1 MASKKI
7 PEAEVA
13 ELLVAAGAALG
24 RRAWREARELCEQ
37 ALAGGERADALEL
50 LAVASWWQ
58 DDVDAAIAARER
70 AYVLRREHGETV
82 EAARVAG
89 FLAWDY
95 GAMRGSTRLPTAGCN
110 GRVGLQGSWN
120 PRPSMRRF
128 LAVAAGQLAS
138 MAGSAMT
145 EFAVPIWIYL
155 HTHSL
160 VRMALFSA
168 VALVPGI
175 VVLPFAGAVVD
186 RYSRRAVMLAGDC
199 AAGVVQL

>member
-1 MASKKI
+1 MADEEGSDAKMERSGDPSEGLAPSTPRSGRGLGQSRRGDGRGRAMASKKI

-128 LAVAAGQLAS
+128 RS
-138 MAGSAMT
+138 
-145 EFAVPIWIYL
+145 
-155 HTHSL
+155 
-160 VRMALFSA
+160 
-168 VALVPGI
+168 
-175 VVLPFAGAVVD
+175 
-186 RYSRRAVMLAGDC
+186 SRRRFISTPTRMRYCG
-199 AAGVVQL
+199 